1 MQIISHRGY
10 WKNSAEKNSP
20 TALERS
26 FSMGFGT
33 ETDFRDHL
41 GDLVVAHDPP
51 NGPSI
56 HHPAPLAADFC
67 FQLLAQHDAQL
78 PLAMNIKS
86 DGLQHLIKALL
97 EKYEIKN
104 YFLFDMS
111 VPDAVRSIK
120 AGLRCF
126 TRHSDLELE
135 PSFYA
140 YAHGVWMDSF
150 ERDWITLD
158 SIQRHLIEGKEVCL
172 VSPELHSRAHLP
184 YWTMLREGRAVTKS
198 PKLTLCT
205 DLPEDAQAFFN

>member
-10 WKNSAEKNSP
+10 WKTSKEKNSH

-67 FQLLAQHDAQL
+67 FRLLAQHDARL
-78 PLAMNIKS
+78 TLAINIKS
-86 DGLQHLIKALL
+86 DGLQNLIKTNL
-97 EKYEIKN
+97 ERYGIEN

-126 TRHSDLELE
+126 TRHSDLEPE
-135 PSFYA
+135 PSFYG

-150 ERDWITLD
+150 DRDWITVE
-158 SIQRHLIEGKEVCL
+158 SIERHLLTNKDVCL
-172 VSPELHSRAHLP
+172 VSPELHSRDHLP
-184 YWTMLREGRAVTKS
+184 YWTMLREGSAVTKN
-198 PKLTLCT
+198 PRLILCT
-205 DLPEDAQAFFN
+205 DLPEDALAFFN